1 MKKKLFLTVLL
12 CALAAF
18 TAACA
23 SIDDTS
29 AATVRL
35 TVETAAG
42 TAAGSVTVVSSS
54 GTVEGEGKVFTV
66 SLPDRRGAVVTVSAD
81 GYETVTLRFDAAD
94 FAAAD
99 TIERTVTLADPAE
112 AVLQLSVQNGVPAT
126 VTAHGADPDTEYT
139 AVKSGSRHTVTVP
152 RAGLDVTVE
161 VSADGYEPYTMRVTE
176 ADLKSGCWYG
186 SVRLVRAGYKLVETY
201 GYYETAFTRDYTIL
215 SGSRGEYIGE
225 NIEPPVYFE
234 LPADSTVMLQK
245 SSERGVTLV
254 RTKGLTAYGTTYRSG
269 TVYDSVETLLVSNE
283 TFDGISL
290 YDTDWYFASD
300 GGALEQVSP
309 FPAAYEADD
318 SYLRDCWAFELPGA
332 GTLYAMKFYSGE
344 TETGEWLQMC
354 AVRAYAVTADI
365 LSASR
370 YDPVYLNESGDGGT
384 DGALIPET
392 RDDAPVVYMY
402 VDTAGRPVDT
412 AAEDFGDRY
421 KQSKEELY
429 VRIDGEEGWIVERR
443 YIYTETI
450 TLRFTLDGYR
460 PGYDYD
466 AVTAGTQDE
475 YYWVDLYSSGNYTLT
490 YDESRDVTV
499 LEIKSYFTDGTIG
512 FRLTRSVLVPG
523 IGGGYEPIEI
533 GRELF
538 CYAEDELTR
547 EGSTYTY
554 PRTIAPHDYVRMDGS
569 YYEYFNEYVPGLIA
583 EEYPDLADGQLW
595 MENCTFVCDGMMTAD
610 GMWYFPADAM
620 VTVTATYEGDKDERG
635 YTVVT
640 AESAPVRAYDFV
652 VAFESLR
659 YSGYVE
665 AEMPALDWTFTVSKR

>member
-139 AVKSGSRHTVTVP
+139 VVKSGSRHTVTVP

-186 SVRLVRAGYKLVETY
+186 SVRLVREGYKLVETY

-215 SGSRGEYIGE
+215 SGSRGEYNGQ
-225 NIEPPVYFE
+225 NDDPPVYFE

-245 SSERGVTLV
+245 SRESGVTLV
-254 RTKGLTAYGTTYRSG
+254 RTNDLLAYGTTYGRD
-269 TVYDSVETLLVSNE
+269 TDVYTEALYISNKYYATKPINETHWYCDTAGGLLEPVTAYQTWNASVEENV
-283 TFDGISL
+283 
-290 YDTDWYFASD
+290 WYF
-300 GGALEQVSP
+300 P
-309 FPAAYEADD
+309 
-318 SYLRDCWAFELPGA
+318 LPGA
-332 GTLYAMKFYSGE
+332 CTLYALTPCVIEIDEGYY
-344 TETGEWLQMC
+344 ETGYTVL
-354 AVRAYAVTADI
+354 AYSVSDTVLAES
-365 LSASR
+365 LR
-370 YDPVYLNESGDGGT
+370 NPVYLDDGLRDLTPKLTPAEYDVPVLQVCT
-384 DGALIPET
+384 DENGAAL
-392 RDDAPVVYMY
+392 DDTTSEFYEQYLFVRQEMRLVPH
-402 VDTAGRPVDT
+402 G
-412 AAEDFGDRY
+412 EDGYALEYTD
-421 KQSKEELY
+421 
-429 VRIDGEEGWIVERR
+429 
-443 YIYTETI
+443 IYTERLTF
-450 TLRFTLDGYR
+450 RFTFDGYR
-460 PGYDYD
+460 PAQDYD
-466 AVTAGTQDE
+466 AVTAGEQDE
-475 YYWVDLYSSGNYTLT
+475 YYSIGLYATGGSTLT

-499 LEIKSYFTDGTIG
+499 LEFTGRFDDGTVYFQLYRFAMLYSEKYG
-512 FRLTRSVLVPG
+512 YDSVQVG
-523 IGGGYEPIEI
+523 EEP
-533 GRELF
+533 F
-538 CYAEDELTR
+538 CYAADELTR

-554 PRTIAPHDYVRMDGS
+554 PRTITPHDYVCMDGPGQ
-569 YYEYFNEYVPGLIA
+569 YYEYFEEFLPGLIA
-583 EEYPDLADGQLW
+583 EEYPALADGQLW
-595 MENCTFVCDGMMTAD
+595 MINSAYAADGMMTAD
-610 GMWYFPADAM
+610 DKWYFPADAM
-620 VTVTATYEGDKDERG
+620 VTVTATYEGDKDDRG

-652 VAFESLR
+652 VAFERLR
-659 YSGYVE
+659 FGYAE
-665 AEMPALDWTFTVSKR
+665 QEMPALDWTFSVSKR